1 MLDTPLLEVLTVVI
15 VLASFDDLHI
25 RIATLLHQEADQ
37 FDKEF
42 LMLPELPEGSSVYLG
57 ELLLVG

>member
-1 MLDTPLLEVLTVVI
+1 VLDTPLFEVLTVVI
-15 VLASFDDLHI
+15 VLPSFDDLYI